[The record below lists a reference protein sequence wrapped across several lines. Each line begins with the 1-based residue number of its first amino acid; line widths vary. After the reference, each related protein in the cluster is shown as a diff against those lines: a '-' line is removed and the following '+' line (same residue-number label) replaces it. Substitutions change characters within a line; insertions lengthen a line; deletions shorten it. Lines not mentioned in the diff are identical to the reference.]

1 MKMNIYGFGNALID
15 LEFKVSEEDILEIGI
30 PKGSMKHLNG
40 DERDHFL
47 KRFRGNH
54 SNTSAGG
61 SIANSLDAAS
71 SHNALCHFSCS
82 LGSDERAQDFLEE
95 FKSVE
100 TSFKVS
106 DKPTGIC
113 FIFITPDGERTMAAS
128 LDANYDLSPECL
140 NVTALRKSDVLVFDS
155 FSITTENG
163 FQTVQAAMEEIKGTA
178 TELVYGLAD
187 SSLIKSNIDKISWLI
202 DNNLN
207 CIVGNQNE
215 IDELKKLTSLDSVN
229 ILTTKGP
236 LGASFNKLNLPA
248 QKVLSINTNGAGD
261 ALLGVYLAR
270 KSEDGIEI
278 ALQKAIAY
286 ASKTCTTKGPRIK
299 NAT

>member
-40 DERDHFL
+40 DERDHLL
-47 KRFRGNH
+47 KRFTDNH

-71 SHNALCHFSCS
+71 LHDALCHFSCS

-128 LDANYDLSPECL
+128 LDANYDLIPECL
-140 NVTALRKSDVLVFDS
+140 NVTALKKSDVLVFDS
-155 FSITTENG
+155 FSITTANG
-163 FQTVQAAMEEIKGTA
+163 FKTVQAAIEE
-178 TELVYGLAD
+178 
-187 SSLIKSNIDKISWLI
+187 
-202 DNNLN
+202 NNLEPFKKLFSVMQN
-207 CIVGNQNE
+207 PYMEKTILNFPFDILWIGNQNE
-215 IDELKKLTSLDSVN
+215 INELKRLTDLGSIN

-236 LGASFNKLNLPA
+236 LGASFNELNLPA
-248 QKVLSINTNGAGD
+248 KKVLSINTNGAGD

-270 KSEDGIEI
+270 KGEDGIKI

-286 ASKTCTTKGPRIK
+286 ASKTCTTRGPRIK